1 LLLRAFAQVAAS
13 ASFLAAGAFFFN
25 LVWLETTVAGTF
37 FLRRASQLATH
48 SITARNAEALDEH
61 RKLG

>member
-13 ASFLAAGAFFFN
+13 VSFLAAGAFFN

-37 FLRRASQLATH
+37 LRRANQLATY
-48 SITARNAEALDEH
+48 SITARNAETLDEH